1 MAYNIGANNHSPL
14 RYFRPVGSP
23 MFGHATNKQLALAL
37 FILLSA
43 LPFLPASVLAQDIVG
58 EESRRAESVTGPY
71 TVATDVQ
78 MLPSL
83 QSAQFFIRVSE
94 TATETPA
101 DDVTVTILTT
111 WSGGDET
118 GENIALSP
126 NVPGLYA
133 ATLTF
138 EPGRWETTLLIEP
151 PGGGSY
157 GADGFVFEIPEPSR
171 NLEAGFVFLGVSVV
185 LLAGA
190 GYLVWRARQAQKA
203 RNARNAGS
211 GETAI

>member
-1 MAYNIGANNHSPL
+1 MSGY
-14 RYFRPVGSP
+14 
-23 MFGHATNKQLALAL
+23 ATKKLLALAL
-37 FILLSA
+37 LPLLTAS
-43 LPFLPASVLAQDIVG
+43 LFLPQSVSAQDIVDQG
-58 EESRRAESVTGPY
+58 TRRAESITGPY
-71 TVATDVQ
+71 TVVADAQ

-94 TATETPA
+94 TATGTPA
-101 DDVTVTILTT
+101 GDVTVTILTT

-126 NVPGLYA
+126 NVPGLYT

-138 EPGRWETTLLIEP
+138 EPGRWETIVLIEP

-185 LLAGA
+185 LIAGA
-190 GYLVWRARQAQKA
+190 GYLVWRVRQAQRS
-203 RNARNAGS
+203 RNARS

>member
-1 MAYNIGANNHSPL
+1 MPA
-14 RYFRPVGSP
+14 
-23 MFGHATNKQLALAL
+23 HAPKKPLALAL
-37 FILLSA
+37 LSLLIA
-43 LPFLPASVLAQDIVG
+43 FFCLFFPPSVPAQDIVDEG
-58 EESRRAESVTGPY
+58 TRRAATVTGPY
-71 TVATDVQ
+71 TVVADAQ

-94 TATETPA
+94 TATGTPT
-101 DDVTVTILTT
+101 DDVLVTILTT

-126 NVPGLYA
+126 NVPGLYT

-151 PGGGSY
+151 PGGGTY

-185 LLAGA
+185 LIIGA
-190 GYLVWRARQAQKA
+190 GYLVWRIRQAQKA
-203 RNARNAGS
+203 REAGS
-211 GETAI
+211 EETAT

>member
-1 MAYNIGANNHSPL
+1 MAYNIGANDYSPL
-14 RYFRPVGSP
+14 RYCRSGGSP
-23 MFGHATNKQLALAL
+23 VSGHSTNKLLALTL
-37 FILLSA
+37 FPLLSA
-43 LPFLPASVLAQDIVG
+43 LLLLPSAVLAQDIVG
-58 EESRRAESVTGPY
+58 EGSRRAESVTGPY
-71 TVATDVQ
+71 TVVADVQ

-83 QSAQFFIRVSE
+83 QSAQFFIRVGD
-94 TATETPA
+94 TATGAPA
-101 DDVTVTILTT
+101 GDVTVTILTT

-126 NVPGLYA
+126 NIPGLYT

-157 GADGFVFEIPEPSR
+157 GADGFVFEIPEPSG

-190 GYLVWRARQAQKA
+190 GYLVWRIRQAQKA
-203 RNARNAGS
+203 RNAGS
-211 GETAI
+211 GEAAT

>member
-1 MAYNIGANNHSPL
+1 MP
-14 RYFRPVGSP
+14 
-23 MFGHATNKQLALAL
+23 GHVAKKLLALM
-37 FILLSA
+37 LLP
-43 LPFLPASVLAQDIVG
+43 LLTASWFFPQLVAAQDIVG
-58 EESRRAESVTGPY
+58 EGTRRAESLAGPY
-71 TVATDVQ
+71 TVVVDAQ

-83 QSAQFFIRVSE
+83 QSTQFFIRV
-94 TATETPA
+94 TETDTGAPA

-118 GENIALSP
+118 GENVALSP
-126 NVPGLYA
+126 NVPGFYA

-138 EPGRWETTLLIEP
+138 EPGRWETTVLIEP

-185 LLAGA
+185 LIAGA
-190 GYLVWRARQAQKA
+190 GYLVWRVRQAQ
-203 RNARNAGS
+203 RARNAGS
-211 GETAI
+211 EEAEI

>member
-1 MAYNIGANNHSPL
+1 M
-14 RYFRPVGSP
+14 P
-23 MFGHATNKQLALAL
+23 MPRHFKPQLTAWAALLALLVAL
-37 FILLSA
+37 FL
-43 LPFLPASVLAQDIVG
+43 LPAASAQDIADAG
-58 EESRRAESVTGPY
+58 TRRAESVTGPY
-71 TVATDVQ
+71 TVVADAQ

-94 TATETPA
+94 TATGVPV

-118 GENIALSP
+118 GANIALSP

-138 EPGRWETTLLIEP
+138 DPGIWETTLLIEP

-157 GADGFVFEIPEPSR
+157 GADGFVFEIPRPSN
-171 NLEAGFVFLGVSVV
+171 NLEAGFVFLGVSVA

-190 GYLVWRARQAQKA
+190 GYVVWRIRQAQRA
-203 RNARNAGS
+203 RS
-211 GETAI
+211 VSSEETAI